1 MTSSGGTA
9 ALNKKFLVVSCAS
22 FLFHKASSASILPDA
37 LSIAKAKDISFNDC
51 FCFWQF
57 QNLYCY
63 ERKQLG
69 RL

>member
-1 MTSSGGTA
+1 MC
-9 ALNKKFLVVSCAS
+9 FFPVY
-22 FLFHKASSASILPDA
+22 KASSASILPDA